1 MDGSSI
7 LHKVLTWLEQEVEKG
22 LHDPSV
28 DAKVESLLK
37 LGWTKTKE
45 QLMELVEKWDGTE
58 AVSYTHLT
66 LPTSDLV

>member
-1 MDGSSI
+1 MDGNAI
-7 LHKVLTWLEQEVEKG
+7 IHKVLTWIQQEVEKG

-45 QLMELVEKWDGTE
+45 QLIELVEKWDGTE
-58 AVSYTHLT
+58 DSLKK
-66 LPTSDLV
+66 

>member
-7 LHKVLTWLEQEVEKG
+7 LHKVLTLLEQEVEKG

-45 QLMELVEKWDGTE
+45 QLLELVGKWDGTE
-58 AVSYTHLT
+58 DSLKK
-66 LPTSDLV
+66 

>member
-45 QLMELVEKWDGTE
+45 QLIELVAKWDGTE
-58 AVSYTHLT
+58 DSLKK
-66 LPTSDLV
+66 

>member
-1 MDGSSI
+1 MGGSSI

-45 QLMELVEKWDGTE
+45 QLLELVEKWDGTE
-58 AVSYTHLT
+58 DSLKK
-66 LPTSDLV
+66 

>member
-45 QLMELVEKWDGTE
+45 QLIELVEKWDGTE
-58 AVSYTHLT
+58 DSLKK
-66 LPTSDLV
+66 

>member
-1 MDGSSI
+1 MDGNAI
-7 LHKVLTWLEQEVEKG
+7 LHKVLTWIQQEVEKG

-45 QLMELVEKWDGTE
+45 QLIELVEKWDGTE
-58 AVSYTHLT
+58 NSLKK
-66 LPTSDLV
+66 

>member
-1 MDGSSI
+1 MDGNAI
-7 LHKVLTWLEQEVEKG
+7 LHKVLTWIEQEVEKG

-45 QLMELVEKWDGTE
+45 QLIELVEKWDGTE
-58 AVSYTHLT
+58 DSLKK
-66 LPTSDLV
+66 

>member
-1 MDGSSI
+1 MEGI
-7 LHKVLTWLEQEVEKG
+7 AVLHKVLTWIEQEVEKG

-45 QLMELVEKWDGTE
+45 QLIELIEKWDGTE
-58 AVSYTHLT
+58 DSLKK
-66 LPTSDLV
+66 

>member
-1 MDGSSI
+1 MDGNAI
-7 LHKVLTWLEQEVEKG
+7 LHKVLTWIEQEVEKG

-45 QLMELVEKWDGTE
+45 QLIELIEKWDGTE
-58 AVSYTHLT
+58 DSLKK
-66 LPTSDLV
+66 

>member
-1 MDGSSI
+1 MDGTAI
-7 LHKVLTWLEQEVEKG
+7 LHKVLTWIEQEVEKG

-45 QLMELVEKWDGTE
+45 QLIELVEKWDGTE
-58 AVSYTHLT
+58 DSLKK
-66 LPTSDLV
+66 

>member
-1 MDGSSI
+1 MDGNAI
-7 LHKVLTWLEQEVEKG
+7 LHKVLTWIEQEVEKG

-45 QLMELVEKWDGTE
+45 QLLELVEKWDGTE
-58 AVSYTHLT
+58 DSLKK
-66 LPTSDLV
+66 

>member
-1 MDGSSI
+1 MDGNAI
-7 LHKVLTWLEQEVEKG
+7 LHKVLTWIEQEVEKG

-45 QLMELVEKWDGTE
+45 QLVELVEKWEEDKKSSPE
-58 AVSYTHLT
+58 DSLKK
-66 LPTSDLV
+66 

>member
-58 AVSYTHLT
+58 DSLKK
-66 LPTSDLV
+66 

>member
-1 MDGSSI
+1 MDGNAI
-7 LHKVLTWLEQEVEKG
+7 LHKVLTWIEQEVEKG

-45 QLMELVEKWDGTE
+45 QLIELVEKWEEDKKSSPE
-58 AVSYTHLT
+58 DSLKK
-66 LPTSDLV
+66 

>member
-45 QLMELVEKWDGTE
+45 QLLELVEKWDGTE
-58 AVSYTHLT
+58 DSLKR
-66 LPTSDLV
+66 

>member
-45 QLMELVEKWDGTE
+45 QLLELVEKWDGTE
-58 AVSYTHLT
+58 DSLKK
-66 LPTSDLV
+66 

>member
-1 MDGSSI
+1 MDGNAI
-7 LHKVLTWLEQEVEKG
+7 LHKVLTWIQQEVEKG

-45 QLMELVEKWDGTE
+45 QLIELVEKWDGTE
-58 AVSYTHLT
+58 DSLKK
-66 LPTSDLV
+66 

>member
-45 QLMELVEKWDGTE
+45 QLIELVEKWEEDKKSSPE
-58 AVSYTHLT
+58 DSLKK
-66 LPTSDLV
+66 

>member
-37 LGWTKTKE
+37 LGWTKTKA
-45 QLMELVEKWDGTE
+45 QLIELVEKWDGTE
-58 AVSYTHLT
+58 DSLKK
-66 LPTSDLV
+66 

>member
-45 QLMELVEKWDGTE
+45 QLLELVDKWDGTE
-58 AVSYTHLT
+58 DSLKR
-66 LPTSDLV
+66 

>member
-1 MDGSSI
+1 MDGNAL
-7 LHKVLTWLEQEVEKG
+7 LHKVLTWIEQEVEKG

-45 QLMELVEKWDGTE
+45 QLIELVEKWDGTE
-58 AVSYTHLT
+58 DSLKK
-66 LPTSDLV
+66 

>member
-1 MDGSSI
+1 MDGSAI
-7 LHKVLTWLEQEVEKG
+7 LHKLLTWLEEEVEKG

-45 QLMELVEKWDGTE
+45 QLLELVEKWDGTE
-58 AVSYTHLT
+58 DSLKK
-66 LPTSDLV
+66 

>member
-45 QLMELVEKWDGTE
+45 QLFELVEKWDGTE
-58 AVSYTHLT
+58 DSLKK
-66 LPTSDLV
+66 

>member
-1 MDGSSI
+1 MDGNAI
-7 LHKVLTWLEQEVEKG
+7 LHKVLTWIEQEVEKG

-45 QLMELVEKWDGTE
+45 QLIELVEKWEEDKK
-58 AVSYTHLT
+58 SSPDDSLKK
-66 LPTSDLV
+66 

>member
-7 LHKVLTWLEQEVEKG
+7 LHKMLTWLEQEVEKG

-58 AVSYTHLT
+58 DSLKK
-66 LPTSDLV
+66 

>member
-37 LGWTKTKE
+37 LGWSKTKE
-45 QLMELVEKWDGTE
+45 QLLELVEKWDGTE
-58 AVSYTHLT
+58 DSLKK
-66 LPTSDLV
+66 

>member
-45 QLMELVEKWDGTE
+45 QHIELVEKWDGTE
-58 AVSYTHLT
+58 DSLKK
-66 LPTSDLV
+66 

>member
-45 QLMELVEKWDGTE
+45 QLSELVEKWDGTE
-58 AVSYTHLT
+58 DSLKK
-66 LPTSDLV
+66 